1 MPPTTT
7 YPAIAEKRFYV
18 YYFYSF
24 LTRLTLKHIE
34 YYIMLSTK
42 FTLRSHK
49 SSVAYIYQDP
59 RTPFNLFTADSSG
72 LIINWDLTIRRP
84 KKSWQAHTDTILT
97 ISTIHNHLLTHSR
110 DNTIKI
116 WDESYSCIL
125 EIPCN
130 ALNFSNICIIYD
142 LLITPAS
149 INSNNLDVYKID
161 KDWQITRLISDF
173 DVYKLVNKG
182 EIIEEIGSS
191 GTSRNDFGIIMQM
204 KIITTNTTTG
214 ENDSDYIIY
223 VGFES
228 GDIVGLQLVLPRA
241 RMLSTTGNTN
251 DKTLINQS
259 AKFILQYHNSTH
271 VPNPVICLLSLDSVL
286 VSGSTT
292 NKVIIHSDPIEIMKM
307 DHSGIQA
314 IVNFKNDRLIFGY
327 WNGYIQYGDISINQS
342 LPKLGNTEQE
352 KSKLTKKLT
361 FMTILNE
368 SNQETLQS
376 PTGKSKYLALLK
388 SKRNLVFPLL
398 LAGYEDGSILAYNI

>member
-1 MPPTTT
+1 
-7 YPAIAEKRFYV
+7 
-18 YYFYSF
+18 
-24 LTRLTLKHIE
+24 
-34 YYIMLSTK
+34 MLSTK

-49 SSVAYIYQDP
+49 SSVTYIYQDP
-59 RTPFNLFTADSSG
+59 ITSFNLFTADSSG

-110 DNTIKI
+110 DNSIKI
-116 WDESYSCIL
+116 WDESYSCVL

-161 KDWQITRLISDF
+161 KDWQITRLIFDF
-173 DVYKLVNKG
+173 DVYELVNKG

-241 RMLSTTGNTN
+241 RILSTTG
-251 DKTLINQS
+251 KLMIKPLLINQ
-259 AKFILQYHNSTH
+259 
-271 VPNPVICLLSLDSVL
+271 
-286 VSGSTT
+286 
-292 NKVIIHSDPIEIMKM
+292 
-307 DHSGIQA
+307 
-314 IVNFKNDRLIFGY
+314 
-327 WNGYIQYGDISINQS
+327 
-342 LPKLGNTEQE
+342 
-352 KSKLTKKLT
+352 
-361 FMTILNE
+361 
-368 SNQETLQS
+368 
-376 PTGKSKYLALLK
+376 
-388 SKRNLVFPLL
+388 RNLFFNIIIQLMPL
-398 LAGYEDGSILAYNI
+398 IQ